1 MQSKSGLDCLTPVGK
16 KFIKH
21 QIETGYLIEKLFNVS
36 VKHTEDDAAEF
47 DCFIYSPAQ
56 TWELKSR
63 HDELTGVGEIK
74 TRLYFNRK
82 LKTICTLNKL
92 EEKGTYLIDAAKLD
106 VLQEQSRIHKVTSYI
121 FVNLPNDKKLLVF
134 KITDKNGKFLF
145 EFERDWQR
153 TKFSSNDYKGDK
165 NALCAFLP
173 IVGNKYFKSF
183 DY

>member
-1 MQSKSGLDCLTPVGK
+1 MNSGLDCLTPVGK

-21 QIETGYLIEKLFNVS
+21 QIETGYLIEKIWDVT

-47 DCFIYSPAQ
+47 DCYIYSNK
-56 TWELKSR
+56 ELV
-63 HDELTGVGEIK
+63 GVGEIK
-74 TRLYFNRK
+74 TRPLFNRK
-82 LKTICTLNKL
+82 LKTICTLKKL

-106 VLQEQSRIHKVTSYI
+106 VLQEQSRKNKVTSYI

-134 KITDKNGKFLF
+134 KITNKKGEFLF
-145 EFERDWQR
+145 EFVRDWQK